1 MSVPVRSLRL
11 ATRVVLLSLTLTL
24 ATVPAAS
31 AQVAGLTGTLVV
43 TNKTPSTATIVDV
56 GSGRTLA
63 TLPTGTNPHEVV
75 LSSDGA
81 LAVVT
86 DYGGQRRT
94 LTVIDVPGLRVART
108 VDLGE
113 HRAPHGIVFLP
124 GDRLVAVTCEQ
135 SRHVVLADVVD
146 GVVRHAVPTEAGR
159 SHMIGVTADGT
170 RGYTGNM
177 GDHTVS
183 ELDLTS
189 HRFVRS
195 FTVPPVPE
203 AINVTPDGREVWIGS
218 NQTGQVSVLEPA
230 TGAVTKAA
238 EGMKWPYRMLFT
250 PDGRQVIVPDPTQNE
265 VRFIDRAARREIGTL
280 ALPGSPQGVTIT
292 PDGRHVF
299 QSLSAE
305 TRVAVIDPARRAVIG
320 HLAVGATPDG
330 VAYSTR
336 VLEQATPPKVS
347 R

>member
-1 MSVPVRSLRL
+1 MSLPATSFRFTRRL
-11 ATRVVLLSLTLTL
+11 ALLSLALAFAA
-24 ATVPAAS
+24 ATVARG
-31 AQVAGLTGTLVV
+31 QVPGLAGTLVV

-56 GSGRTLA
+56 ASGRTLA
-63 TLPTGTNPHEVV
+63 TLPTGTNPHEIV

-86 DYGGQRRT
+86 DYGGPRRT

-113 HRAPHGIVFLP
+113 HRAPHGIVFMP

-135 SRHVVLADVVD
+135 TQHVVLVDVVD
-146 GVVRHAVPTEAGR
+146 GSVRHAVPTEARG
-159 SHMIGVTADGT
+159 SHMIGVTADGK

-183 ELDLTS
+183 ELDLTA

-195 FTVPPVPE
+195 FPVPAVPE
-203 AINVTPDGREVWIGS
+203 AINVTPDGKDVWIGS
-218 NQTGQVSVLEPA
+218 NQTGQVSVLDPV
-230 TGAVTKAA
+230 TGTVTKAA
-238 EGMKWPYRMLFT
+238 EGLKWPYRMLFT
-250 PDGRQVIVPDPTQNE
+250 PDGRQVIVPDPTLNE
-265 VRFIDRAARREIGTL
+265 VRFIDRAARREIGKL
-280 ALPGSPQGVTIT
+280 ALAGAPQGIAIT

-299 QSLSAE
+299 QSLSGEA
-305 TRVAVIDPARRAVIG
+305 RVAILDPASRTVMG
-320 HLAVGATPDG
+320 HLTVGTTPDG
-330 VAYSTR
+330 VAYTTR
-336 VLEQATPPKVS
+336 VLGAGAPQ